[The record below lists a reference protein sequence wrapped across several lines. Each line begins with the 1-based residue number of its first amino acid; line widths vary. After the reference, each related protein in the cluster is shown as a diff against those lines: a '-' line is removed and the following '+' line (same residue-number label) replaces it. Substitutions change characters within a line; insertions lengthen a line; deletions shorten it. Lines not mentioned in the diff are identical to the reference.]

1 MAKRDAEGNIK
12 QLRRR
17 PVETDVCHICKRS
30 GHWARECPQNKVG
43 LQSASVLNEQENVCC
58 DVGTVNAV
66 RGAPVLTG
74 ANAVPIPSAKAQQI
88 AERVK
93 AQRRGIRVSFG
104 HNAFACPIQPPLVA
118 VGMNALSKDGLTMLF
133 FAHVAEHQGGTGGQR
148 QEAKV
153 LVDSGAT
160 HCYVSEAFVRRHGF
174 QKMEQVST
182 SLRLATGAL
191 VLKQLGSVLSR

>member
-1 MAKRDAEGNIK
+1 MTRAFAYVANICLYRAPA
-12 QLRRR
+12 QLL
-17 PVETDVCHICKRS
+17 DVAFSIPL
-30 GHWARECPQNKVG
+30 GHVVG
-43 LQSASVLNEQENVCC
+43 LALS
-58 DVGTVNAV
+58 G
-66 RGAPVLTG
+66 GAPALRALALGAPLLALVISLVGFG

-104 HNAFACPIQPPLVA
+104 HNAFACPIQPPLVT